1 MRADEWPY
9 TDVCRV
15 HGSVELQPCRRQR
28 RCRLLRGCRLPRIP
42 ALVQEAAIQPLSHVG
57 QTFRMGRQ
65 QQRCRGQCPETLH
78 HCRQLQEEHE
88 WLHCPGV
95 RRQCMEHKWASCQ
108 RPAARHPRPTEQE
121 AQ

>member
-1 MRADEWPY
+1 MLADEWPH

-15 HGSVELQPCRRQR
+15 HGSVELQPCRRQC
-28 RCRLLRGCRLPRIP
+28 RCRLLRACRLPRIP

-65 QQRCRGQCPETLH
+65 HRCRGRCPETLH
-78 HCRQLQEEHE
+78 HSRQLQEEHGC
-88 WLHCPGV
+88 LDRPGV
-95 RRQCMEHKWASCQ
+95 RRRCMEHRWDSCQ
-108 RPAARHPRPTEQE
+108 RPAARRPRPTEQE